1 MAGYGLMQDFSSI
14 GDQLA
19 EAAKNIIVQI
29 VDFLTPIVDV
39 IGVGMI
45 LIGLILV
52 ALRQEFYGIR
62 LIIGGGVSLAIV
74 HLVIPLVLGF
84 L

>member
-1 MAGYGLMQDFSSI
+1 MAGYGLMQDFNSI
-14 GDQLA
+14 GNQLA
-19 EAAKNIIVQI
+19 EAAKNIIIQI

-45 LIGLILV
+45 LVGLILV

-62 LIIGGGVSLAIV
+62 LITGGGIALAIV
-74 HLVIPLVLGF
+74 HLVIPIIVGF

>member
-1 MAGYGLMQDFSSI
+1 MQDFSSI

-19 EAAKNIIVQI
+19 EAAKNIIIQI

-39 IGVGMI
+39 IGVGMV
-45 LIGLILV
+45 LVGLILV

-62 LIIGGGVSLAIV
+62 LITGGGIALAIV
-74 HLVIPLVLGF
+74 HLVIPIILGF

>member
-1 MAGYGLMQDFSSI
+1 MQDFSSI
-14 GDQLA
+14 GSQLA
-19 EAAKNIIVQI
+19 DAAKQIILQI

-45 LIGLILV
+45 LVGLILV
-52 ALRQEFYGIR
+52 ALRQEFYGLR
-62 LIIGGGVSLAIV
+62 LAIGGGIALLIV
-74 HLVIPLVLGF
+74 HLVIPIIVGF

>member
-1 MAGYGLMQDFSSI
+1 MMQVRDFSSI
-14 GDQLA
+14 GNQLA
-19 EAAKNIIVQI
+19 DAAKNIIVEI
-29 VDFLTPIVDV
+29 VNFLTPILDV
-39 IGVGMI
+39 IGVGMV
-45 LIGLILV
+45 LIGFILV

-62 LIIGGGVSLAIV
+62 LIVSGAISLAIV

>member
-1 MAGYGLMQDFSSI
+1 MAGFSLTQDLSSI

-19 EAAKNIIVQI
+19 DAAKNIITEV
-29 VDFLTPIVDV
+29 VNFLTPVLDV

-45 LIGLILV
+45 LIGLILI
-52 ALRQEFYGIR
+52 ACRQEFYGIR
-62 LIIGGGVSLAIV
+62 LIVGGGVSLAIV
-74 HLVIPLVLGF
+74 HLVVPLVLGF

>member
-62 LIIGGGVSLAIV
+62 LILGGGIALVLV
-74 HLVIPLVLGF
+74 HLIVPLVLGF

>member
-14 GDQLA
+14 GNQLA

-39 IGVGMI
+39 IGVGMV
-45 LIGLILV
+45 LVGLILV

-62 LIIGGGVSLAIV
+62 LITGGGIALAIV
-74 HLVIPLVLGF
+74 HLVIPILLGF

>member
-1 MAGYGLMQDFSSI
+1 MQDFNSI
-14 GDQLA
+14 GNQLA
-19 EAAKNIIVQI
+19 EAAKNIIIQI

-45 LIGLILV
+45 LVGLILV

-62 LIIGGGVSLAIV
+62 LITGGGIALAIV
-74 HLVIPLVLGF
+74 HLVIPIIIGF

>member
-1 MAGYGLMQDFSSI
+1 VAGYGLMQDFSSI

-19 EAAKNIIVQI
+19 EAAKNIIIQI

-45 LIGLILV
+45 LVGLILV

-62 LIIGGGVSLAIV
+62 LITGGGIALAIV
-74 HLVIPLVLGF
+74 HLVIPIIIGF

>member
-1 MAGYGLMQDFSSI
+1 MQDFNSI
-14 GDQLA
+14 GSQLA
-19 EAAKNIIVQI
+19 EAAKNIIIQI

-45 LIGLILV
+45 LVGLILV

-62 LIIGGGVSLAIV
+62 LITGGGIALAIV
-74 HLVIPLVLGF
+74 HLVIPIIIGF

>member
-19 EAAKNIIVQI
+19 EAAKNIIIQI

-45 LIGLILV
+45 LVGLILV

-62 LIIGGGVSLAIV
+62 LITGGGIALAIV
-74 HLVIPLVLGF
+74 HLVIPIIIGF

>member
-1 MAGYGLMQDFSSI
+1 MAGFSLTQDLGSVSN
-14 GDQLA
+14 QLA
-19 EAAKNIIVQI
+19 DAAKNIIMEI
-29 VDFLTPIVDV
+29 VNFLTPLVTTIS
-39 IGVGMI
+39 IGMI

-62 LIIGGGVSLAIV
+62 LIVGGGVALAIV
-74 HLVIPLVLGF
+74 HLVIPIIVGF

>member
-1 MAGYGLMQDFSSI
+1 MQDFSSI

-19 EAAKNIIVQI
+19 EAAKNIIIQI

-45 LIGLILV
+45 LVGLILV

-62 LIIGGGVSLAIV
+62 LITGGGIALAIV
-74 HLVIPLVLGF
+74 HLVIPIIVGF

>member
-1 MAGYGLMQDFSSI
+1 VAGYGLMQDFSSI

-19 EAAKNIIVQI
+19 EAAKNIIIQI

-45 LIGLILV
+45 LVGLILV

-62 LIIGGGVSLAIV
+62 LITGGGIALAIV
-74 HLVIPLVLGF
+74 HLVIPVLLSF

>member
-62 LIIGGGVSLAIV
+62 LIVGGGVSLAIV

>member
-1 MAGYGLMQDFSSI
+1 VAGFSLTQDLGSVSN
-14 GDQLA
+14 QLA
-19 EAAKNIIVQI
+19 DAAKNIIMEI
-29 VDFLTPIVDV
+29 VNFLTPLVTTIS
-39 IGVGMI
+39 IGMI

-62 LIIGGGVSLAIV
+62 LIVGGGVALAIV
-74 HLVIPLVLGF
+74 HLVIPIIVGF

>member
-1 MAGYGLMQDFSSI
+1 MAGYGLMQDFNSI
-14 GDQLA
+14 GNQLA

-45 LIGLILV
+45 LVGLILV

-62 LIIGGGVSLAIV
+62 LITGGGIALAIV
-74 HLVIPLVLGF
+74 HLVIPIIVGF

>member
-1 MAGYGLMQDFSSI
+1 MAGYGLMQDFNSI
-14 GDQLA
+14 GNQLA
-19 EAAKNIIVQI
+19 EAAKNIIIQI

-45 LIGLILV
+45 LVGLILV

-62 LIIGGGVSLAIV
+62 LITGGGIALAIV
-74 HLVIPLVLGF
+74 HLVIPIILGF

>member
-1 MAGYGLMQDFSSI
+1 VAGYGLMQDFGSI
-14 GDQLA
+14 GNQLA
-19 EAAKNIIVQI
+19 DAAKQIILQI

-45 LIGLILV
+45 LVDLILV

-62 LIIGGGVSLAIV
+62 LITGGGIALAIV
-74 HLVIPLVLGF
+74 HLVIPIIVGF

>member
-1 MAGYGLMQDFSSI
+1 MQDFSSI
-14 GDQLA
+14 GSQLA
-19 EAAKNIIVQI
+19 DAAKQIIIQI

-45 LIGLILV
+45 LVGLILV

-62 LIIGGGVSLAIV
+62 LITGGGIALAIV
-74 HLVIPLVLGF
+74 HLVIPIIVGF

>member
-1 MAGYGLMQDFSSI
+1 MAGYGLMQDFGSI
-14 GDQLA
+14 GNQLA
-19 EAAKNIIVQI
+19 DAAKQIILQI

-45 LIGLILV
+45 LVDLILV

-62 LIIGGGVSLAIV
+62 LITGGGIALAIV
-74 HLVIPLVLGF
+74 HLVIPILLGF

>member
-1 MAGYGLMQDFSSI
+1 MQDFNSI
-14 GDQLA
+14 GNQLA

-39 IGVGMI
+39 IGVGMV
-45 LIGLILV
+45 LVGLILV

-62 LIIGGGVSLAIV
+62 LITGGGIALAIV
-74 HLVIPLVLGF
+74 HLVIPIIVGF

>member
-19 EAAKNIIVQI
+19 EAAKNIIIQI

-45 LIGLILV
+45 LVGLILV

-62 LIIGGGVSLAIV
+62 LITGGGIALLIV
-74 HLVIPLVLGF
+74 HLVIPIIIGF

>member
-1 MAGYGLMQDFSSI
+1 VAGYGLMQDFSSI

-45 LIGLILV
+45 LVGLILV

-62 LIIGGGVSLAIV
+62 LITGGGIALAIV
-74 HLVIPLVLGF
+74 HLVIPIIVGF